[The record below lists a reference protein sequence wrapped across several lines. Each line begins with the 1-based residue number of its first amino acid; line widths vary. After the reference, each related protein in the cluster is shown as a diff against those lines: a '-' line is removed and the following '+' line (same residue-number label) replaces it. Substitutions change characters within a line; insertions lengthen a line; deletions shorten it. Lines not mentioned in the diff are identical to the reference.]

1 MTDAKII
8 ETIKLILNKMNDPKT
23 GCRSFGNKLRDSG
36 VSGKQYDQAIKNKI
50 SEMADKYGMKD
61 SLFDEQIFRLS
72 GKDIVEN
79 GLSRSCGHAAKAF
92 CYINSQLPKDERLDV
107 AIMISVR
114 SDHLIDA
121 MYAHT
126 LPCVKM
132 SDGKYQ
138 AIDPQ
143 VTMTKSNPSV
153 PFISGEIKEGNI
165 IHHILPAIIEE
176 GNQPYKITKIL
187 SWEEY
192 ETKLSDFSKFLDV
205 ASERKGKTKLV
216 CGTIKTVLLH
226 KNFSKYENEFQQV
239 YEFCN
244 EIKNKKL
251 PIKVFVYKG
260 IKGNSNK
267 RIVFAN
273 VELEG
278 KWYKIGLNRNYFF
291 LHLQDDINNFESR
304 SQEFVLERQLSPS
317 EYMKE
322 YEEYMMK
329 AKNKENIH

>member
-1 MTDAKII
+1 
-8 ETIKLILNKMNDPKT
+8 
-23 GCRSFGNKLRDSG
+23 
-36 VSGKQYDQAIKNKI
+36 
-50 SEMADKYGMKD
+50 
-61 SLFDEQIFRLS
+61 
-72 GKDIVEN
+72 
-79 GLSRSCGHAAKAF
+79 
-92 CYINSQLPKDERLDV
+92 
-107 AIMISVR
+107 
-114 SDHLIDA
+114 
-121 MYAHT
+121 
-126 LPCVKM
+126 M

-239 YEFCN
+239 YKFCN

-251 PIKVFVYKG
+251 PIKVFMYKG

-304 SQEFVLERQLSPS
+304 SQKFVLEQQLSPS

-329 AKNKENIH
+329 AKNSGLLFWQPQPDSNWCSRLERAVS